1 MTKVLSDCDP
11 TWPAE
16 FEAAARDLL
25 RATGAKWAIAHIGS
39 TSSPGM
45 PAKSIID
52 LAVRVE
58 KVGDVDLNDR
68 ALHERGLRRNCKEGS
83 CGRGDRK
90 SGHTGETATMQSIVD
105 RARRARGLASVDVW
119 DK

>member
-1 MTKVLSDCDP
+1 VTKVLSDYDP

-25 RATGAKWAIAHIGS
+25 RATGAKGAIARIGS
-39 TSSPGM
+39 TSIPGM

-68 ALHERGLRRNCKEGS
+68 ALTSVGFVAIARKAAAAEATGS
-83 CGRGDRK
+83 RDT
-90 SGHTGETATMQSIVD
+90 TGETATVQSIVD

-119 DK
+119 DR